1 MSDSVLLL
9 YHGSETIIEK
19 PVFGY
24 GNSRN
29 DYGKGFYCTEDPEL
43 AKEWACKNNSP
54 SYANKYSLDT
64 GGLNIL
70 DLNNRRYCVLE
81 WITVLV
87 ENRTFELDSVTARRA
102 KEYLVSNFHLNLE
115 SVDIMKGWRA
125 DDSYFS
131 FASGFLENT
140 VDIDTLRWAMR
151 LGNLGNQVV
160 IRSKRAFDR
169 LNFEGYESA
178 DNMIYYPLQQKRD
191 AEARRLYRE
200 RAGSMDDDS
209 IILADLVR
217 GTVSK
222 DDTRLQ

>member
-1 MSDSVLLL
+1 
-9 YHGSETIIEK
+9 
-19 PVFGY
+19 
-24 GNSRN
+24 
-29 DYGKGFYCTEDPEL
+29 
-43 AKEWACKNNSP
+43 
-54 SYANKYSLDT
+54 
-64 GGLNIL
+64 
-70 DLNNRRYCVLE
+70 
-81 WITVLV
+81 
-87 ENRTFELDSVTARRA
+87 
-102 KEYLVSNFHLNLE
+102 
-115 SVDIMKGWRA
+115 MKGWRA

-140 VDIDTLRWAMR
+140 VDFDTLRWAMG

-178 DNMIYYPLQQKRD
+178 DNMTYYPLQQKRD